1 MVTKRTI
8 LIIEDDPKIKA
19 LIAQALQSHGYGI
32 LEAANAQAG
41 INTFFRDNPDI
52 VLLDLGLPDSNG
64 IEVIRKIRAES
75 QVPIIVV
82 SARLDDRDK
91 VLAFDEGADDY
102 LTKPFSIDEFL
113 ARIRMHTRKL
123 NVQMVYT
130 NSIENGPMTINLD
143 AQSVSIHGHNLS
155 LTPSEYKLIEILG
168 KNMGKVMSYDAL
180 LVEVWGHYGNS
191 KEGLRVFVTT
201 LRKKL
206 ESCDP
211 TTRYIKTHI
220 GVGYQMIHLG

>member
-1 MVTKRTI
+1 MVMKRTI
-8 LIIEDDPKIKA
+8 LIVEDDYNIQT
-19 LIAQALQSHGYGI
+19 LIANALRDHGYHVLSAPNANQGI
-32 LEAANAQAG
+32 Q
-41 INTFFRDNPDI
+41 TFFNDNPDI
-52 VLLDLGLPDSNG
+52 VLLDLGLPDRNG
-64 IEVIRKIRAES
+64 IDVIRQIRLES

-123 NVQMVYT
+123 NVQKLYT
-130 NSIENGPMTINLD
+130 NSIENGPMVVNLD
-143 AQSVSIHGHNLS
+143 AQSVSIHDQTIN
-155 LTPSEYKLIEILG
+155 LTPSEYKLIEILA

-180 LVEVWGHYGNS
+180 LLEIWGHYGNS

-206 ESCDP
+206 EKSDP
-211 TTRYIKTHI
+211 KTQYIKTHI